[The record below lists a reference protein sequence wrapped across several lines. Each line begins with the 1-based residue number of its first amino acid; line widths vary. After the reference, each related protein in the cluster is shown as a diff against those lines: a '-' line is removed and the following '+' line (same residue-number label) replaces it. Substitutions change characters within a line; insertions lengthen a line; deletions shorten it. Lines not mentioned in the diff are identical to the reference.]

1 MTLDP
6 WDRALLE
13 ALDDPATDAEL
24 VTIDALADASGV
36 SKPLLEAL
44 AREGL
49 LLPEVETPEPRYDP
63 ADAGAV
69 EAGMALIEA
78 GLPLG
83 ELLALARAMN
93 DAMQPIATRAVELFA
108 NFVRD
113 SVEATAGS
121 EDDAAR
127 RLVAAFTTMLP
138 ATGRLVEHHFRRLL
152 LADAKRR
159 LTS

>member
-1 MTLDP
+1 
-6 WDRALLE
+6 
-13 ALDDPATDAEL
+13 
-24 VTIDALADASGV
+24 
-36 SKPLLEAL
+36 
-44 AREGL
+44 
-49 LLPEVETPEPRYDP
+49 
-63 ADAGAV
+63 
-69 EAGMALIEA
+69 
-78 GLPLG
+78 
-83 ELLALARAMN
+83 MN